1 MTEKEDI
8 PKFAIV
14 GHPNKGKSSIV
25 STLTQDSQ
33 IPIGSMPGTTTKT
46 SSFSINVSGE
56 TLFEI
61 YDTPGFQ
68 QPRKV
73 LKWLKEHEQGAD
85 SRSYVV
91 RQFALQE
98 KHLEIYPDEV
108 HLLKPIVA
116 GAGIIYVVDASVPY
130 GPEYQ
135 SELEILRW
143 SGRPRMALIN
153 STGESKYLDS
163 WKTTLNQFFNVVK
176 VFNAQHSEFD
186 KQIELLMAF
195 SHIDESWKSNLTK
208 AANSLKVDRENKIS
222 AATNLLSEMIAEMF
236 NLKITKSLASK
247 EGQEKQVAQSE
258 SELRLKL
265 VEMEKKYRS
274 QVESIFRHTNITL
287 EEENTYLNQE
297 PELFS
302 KESSQLFGLNKTELL
317 KYGALTGAGLGGAF
331 DVATGGASLL
341 MGSLVGGAIGAGTMF
356 FAANTLA
363 QVKVISVPLG
373 KDILEVGP
381 IKDPSFA
388 YMVLERARAHLA
400 YTAKRNHAIREQKSL
415 SEMMSIAQPLE
426 ENEKKSLIKELSKLQ
441 KDRGN
446 LKAFDNISSTLKK
459 SLSSPAA

>member
-1 MTEKEDI
+1 MTDNQDV

-25 STLTQDSQ
+25 STLIQDSKV
-33 IPIGSMPGTTTKT
+33 PIGAMPGTTTKT
-46 SSFSINVSGE
+46 SSFSINVAGE

-85 SRSYVV
+85 SRSYAV

-98 KHLEIYPDEV
+98 KHLESYPDEV

-186 KQIELLMAF
+186 KQVELLVAF
-195 SHIDESWKSNLTK
+195 SHIDESWKSKLTK
-208 AANSLKVDRENKIS
+208 AADSLKKDRENKIS
-222 AATNLLSEMIAEMF
+222 SASNLLSQMITEML
-236 NLKITKSLASK
+236 NLKIVKTLSSK
-247 EGQEKQVAQSE
+247 EAQEEQVLSSE
-258 SELRLKL
+258 NELKLKL
-265 VEMEKKYRS
+265 VELEKKYRTK
-274 QVESIFRHTNITL
+274 VEKIFHHQNITL
-287 EEENTYLNQE
+287 EEEETYANQE

-302 KESSQLFGLNKTELL
+302 KESSQLFGLKKTELI

-331 DVATGGASLL
+331 DAATGGASLL
-341 MGSLVGGAIGAGTMF
+341 LGSLVGGAIGAGTMF

-388 YMVLERARAHLA
+388 YMILERARAHLA

-415 SEMMSIAQPLE
+415 TEMISAAPTLE
-426 ENEKKSLIKELSKLQ
+426 EKEKKSLIKELGKLQ
-441 KDRGN
+441 KDSGN
-446 LKAFDNISSTLKK
+446 LKAFDNISKIIQK
-459 SLSSPAA
+459 NLSFSAS